1 LNNKNI
7 VGIDIGTTNIKGSI
21 YGLSGERISSSS
33 YSYKSYSPEE
43 GFHEQNPDEW
53 VSVVIKILK
62 DLNCKIKPEG
72 SIEAICLSTQGG
84 TVVPVDADFNPLC
97 RAITWLDR
105 RSAGLTCEDETLSGE
120 NIDFYNKT
128 GWRLDTNMSFMP
140 LYWLKKN
147 NKKIFDRIDKVL
159 FVNDYVLKKIT
170 GNNIQDPSNASISL
184 FYNIAEK
191 KWDRGI
197 MNLLNFNTNNFSEV
211 KESGELA
218 GFINEETRKATGI
231 TTKVKVIN
239 GGHDQYCAGIGA
251 GIFNEEDI
259 LLATGTAWV
268 TFKMLNSPIFDPKY
282 FFAVGRNI
290 IKDKFG
296 LIYSIPAAGASIKWY
311 SEKILNQ
318 KNEKDLFRTLEKK
331 ESKILNL
338 KNNVIF
344 YPYLTGNYGPDFRM
358 DVRAS
363 FFNLEIG
370 HDFLDLV
377 KSIMEGVGFQLKKIL
392 NLFWEKG
399 IKIKNIKMVG
409 GGAKSNVWPQIIAD
423 ITGYNVLIPVNINE
437 DFAVKGAAILAG
449 YGTGIFKTIK
459 HGYEVLKSDYKI
471 VKPIKENVDFY
482 NNKFKLFCKYS
493 PINIM

>member
-21 YGLSGERISSSS
+21 YGISGERISSSS
-33 YSYKSYSPEE
+33 YSYKSYSSEE
-43 GFHEQNPDEW
+43 GFHEQNPNEW
-53 VSVVIKILK
+53 VSVVKKILK
-62 DLNCKIKPEG
+62 DLNSKIKTEG
-72 SIEAICLSTQGG
+72 SIEAICFSTQGG
-84 TVVPVDADFNPLC
+84 TVVPVDQDFNPLC

-105 RSAGLTCEDETLSGE
+105 RAADLICKDKTLSDK

-128 GWRLDTNMSFMP
+128 GWRLDTNISFMP

-147 NKKIFDRIDKVL
+147 NKKIFDKINKVL
-159 FVNDYVLKKIT
+159 FVNDYLLKKIT
-170 GNNIQDPSNASISL
+170 GNNMQDPSNASISL
-184 FYNIAEK
+184 FYNVTDK
-191 KWDRGI
+191 KWDREI
-197 MNLLNFNTNNFSEV
+197 MNLLDFNTNNFSQV
-211 KESGELA
+211 RESGELV
-218 GFINEETRKATGI
+218 GLINEETQKATGI
-231 TTKVKVIN
+231 GTRVKVIN

-251 GIFNEEDI
+251 GIFNEEEI
-259 LLATGTAWV
+259 LMATGTAWV
-268 TFKMLNSPIFDPKY
+268 TFKMLNSPIFDSKY

-318 KNEKDLFRTLEKK
+318 KNENNLFETLEKM

-344 YPYLTGNYGPDFRM
+344 YPYLTGNFGPDFRM

-392 NLFWEKG
+392 NLFLEKG

-409 GGAKSNVWPQIIAD
+409 GGAKSKVWPQIIAD
-423 ITGYNVLIPVNINE
+423 ITGYNVLIPVNTNE

-449 YGTGIFKTIK
+449 YGAGIFETIGQ
-459 HGYEVLKSDYKI
+459 GYEVLKSDYKI
-471 VKPIKENVDFY
+471 VKPIKENIDFY